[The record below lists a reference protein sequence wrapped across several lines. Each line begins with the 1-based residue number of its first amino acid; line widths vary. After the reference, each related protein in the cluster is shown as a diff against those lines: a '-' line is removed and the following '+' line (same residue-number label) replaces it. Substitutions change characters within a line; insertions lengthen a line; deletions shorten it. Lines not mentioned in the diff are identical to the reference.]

1 MEAGVMSAANDLE
14 DARRQLVAA
23 LDMDA
28 AAAERVADLLERQY
42 GWRAIAQPR
51 EVVLRAAAWAAR
63 RLNALPAGER
73 ERPTP
78 ARVLAQLDD
87 SDCPLCATGGDDG
100 GGSAPTR
107 TPVVAPPVRVPEGVA
122 G

>member
-1 MEAGVMSAANDLE
+1 MSAANDLE

-28 AAAERVADLLERQY
+28 AAADRVADLLEQRYAWQAL
-42 GWRAIAQPR
+42 RQPR

-63 RLNALPAGER
+63 RLNALPPGQR
-73 ERPTP
+73 ERATP
-78 ARVLAQLDD
+78 GRVLAQLQG

-100 GGSAPTR
+100 GGFTPTR
-107 TPVVAPPVRVPEGVA
+107 TPVVIPPARLEEVEG
-122 G
+122 